1 MSQTE
6 EEGLPRPSRRT
17 VLRIGLVSPIA
28 SLVGCATVSLV
39 GCSSRAETPLAH
51 LYGQGWVHGAYEMYG
66 ERYGEFERSSMR
78 GAFDAYRVLAQKGIG
93 SLDALQSREVPFY
106 IRASAASGRFEVQR
120 NVPERLT
127 FTAGMSKRDRE
138 AATTSWKRAR
148 EHIQADYEQVKTLD
162 WALSELLSK
171 LMQVRSANERTR
183 QEQFRLTRQLGQM
196 KEGTLPF
203 ELPYQVSAKDYEMVA
218 ALLIAQLEDERGRL
232 DALEATVVSVGLA
245 VRATDAG
252 SASLA
257 SNVRKVLLGVVR
269 DAESAESG
277 PVTFPAQDERVGQEK
292 RGLVLAAEIR
302 KSPEYAAWLKQERE
316 AELDQIGSLLAVLD
330 QVTGLN
336 TSGVFKKAMTIFS
349 GDGDYLDYLQLAAA
363 LAPKNTELGTVVNSA
378 VDLTKSVRAV
388 TDDVEDL
395 ARAVDEGGAPA
406 LLNTATPRARRQL
419 DKQLAFFESADEAS
433 EVEQALAASSVMQG
447 PLPALP

>member
-1 MSQTE
+1 MLQA
-6 EEGLPRPSRRT
+6 
-17 VLRIGLVSPIA
+17 GLVLPA
-28 SLVGCATVSLV
+28 VSLV

-78 GAFDAYRVLAQKGIG
+78 GAFDAYRVLAQKGIR

-106 IRASAASGRFEVQR
+106 IRASSASGRFEIER

-127 FTAGMSKRDRE
+127 FTADMSEADRE
-138 AATTSWKRAR
+138 AATAAWKKAR
-148 EHIQADYEQVKTLD
+148 EHIQTDYEDVETLE

-171 LMQVRSANERTR
+171 LMKVRSANEQTR
-183 QEQFRLTRQLGQM
+183 HEQFRLTRQLGELA
-196 KEGTLPF
+196 EGTLPF
-203 ELPYQVSAKDYEMVA
+203 ELPYQVSQSDYAMVA
-218 ALLIAQLEDERGRL
+218 ALLIAQLEDERARL

-269 DAESAESG
+269 DSEAAEVG
-277 PVTFPAQDERVGQEK
+277 PVTFPADDEKAAMSK
-292 RGLVLAAEIR
+292 RGRALAAEIR
-302 KSPEYAAWLKQERE
+302 KSPEYAAWLKRERE
-316 AELDQIGSLLAVLD
+316 AELDQIGSLLTVLD

-349 GDGDYLDYLQLAAA
+349 GDADYLDYLQLAAA
-363 LAPKNTELGTVVNSA
+363 LAPKNTELGAVVNGA
-378 VDLTKSVRAV
+378 VELTQTVRAV
-388 TDDVEDL
+388 SDDAAGL
-395 ARAVDEGGAPA
+395 AKAIDEGDAPA
-406 LLNTATPRARRQL
+406 LLNTATPLARKQL
-419 DKQLAFFESADEAS
+419 GKQLAFFESADEAK
-433 EVEQALAASSVMQG
+433 EVERALSASAVMRG
-447 PLPALP
+447 KLPALP